1 MSCYH
6 KIHNRDQYFFWILMN
21 TSSVQG
27 QKAYLS
33 TTTNHQTCA
42 SVSGNQ
48 VSLAMIAC
56 HNKLCQS
63 HLDLQDEMDTFNQM
77 TSFRSLSQLYRYFL
91 YEYHVSK
98 EKQKKFNSDY
108 EIRNKF
114 YNLSNHRHEQRFKY
128 YDIIT
133 AKVNIYI
140 FRLCYVKSK
149 RMHCISSKSKCKYP

>member
-1 MSCYH
+1 MLTWPYYFIVEINISVRLYYYNIIFNVITISCYH
-6 KIHNRDQYFFWILMN
+6 KIHNRDQCFFWILMN

-63 HLDLQDEMDTFNQM
+63 HLDLQDEMDTFN
-77 TSFRSLSQLYRYFL
+77 
-91 YEYHVSK
+91 
-98 EKQKKFNSDY
+98 
-108 EIRNKF
+108 
-114 YNLSNHRHEQRFKY
+114 
-128 YDIIT
+128 
-133 AKVNIYI
+133 
-140 FRLCYVKSK
+140 
-149 RMHCISSKSKCKYP
+149 

>member
-1 MSCYH
+1 MWKYSKQYFIDRNIYWIVMLTWPYYFIAEINISVQLYYYNIIFNETTMSCYH

-63 HLDLQDEMDTFNQM
+63 TSGSPRWNGHFQLD
-77 TSFRSLSQLYRYFL
+77 
-91 YEYHVSK
+91 
-98 EKQKKFNSDY
+98 
-108 EIRNKF
+108 
-114 YNLSNHRHEQRFKY
+114 
-128 YDIIT
+128 DIISIVISIIPLLSIWISCFKRKT
-133 AKVNIYI
+133 KKIQ
-140 FRLCYVKSK
+140 FRLRNFK
-149 RMHCISSKSKCKYP
+149 